1 MTSQNE
7 QFNNQ
12 TSFKQTEQLPL
23 YYHRLSILDTL
34 ITMSAT
40 LIARASSP
48 VLQAAR
54 KNFSTTTPFLKTLT
68 SEGALPAASSTKWR
82 WSNLS
87 PRTRRYILV
96 GLAVGTCVDT
106 YVVYNYWPRIFGSE

>member
-1 MTSQNE
+1 MNNSTIKQASNKQNIHHL
-7 QFNNQ
+7 FLSSIINC
-12 TSFKQTEQLPL
+12 LPI
-23 YYHRLSILDTL
+23 SDIL
-34 ITMSAT
+34 ITMSPPT

-48 VLQAAR
+48 VLR
-54 KNFSTTTPFLKTLT
+54 KNFSTTTPFLKTLA
-68 SEGALPAASSTKWR
+68 SESAPATASSAKWR

-96 GLAVGTCVDT
+96 GLAVGTCVDS